1 MKNLKFKI
9 LRPPLV
15 PTLCVGMPYFDA
27 LRRIDAKRQGNAC
40 PRKAWARG

>member
-9 LRPPLV
+9 LRTPPLV

-27 LRRIDAKRQGNAC
+27 LRRNRDNHLAYETSIMTYLR
-40 PRKAWARG
+40 